1 MTTQVIQSTAVDTGI
16 LSIARS
22 ALVETAVKTGDVIV
36 NYSKAISEVFDLKD
50 TNGRVIT
57 KWYDL
62 KGKDKKGIKAE
73 RALFANTLMDRD
85 SKFIESTK
93 PDGTRVPTATVD
105 TYWQRVKEASGYV
118 PKGRVSG
125 GTDVDSKTVAELKT
139 MINRI
144 YKADEDGIECNALD
158 FLVNL
163 KDVFEGMGGD
173 VMDLGKN
180 LK

>member
-1 MTTQVIQSTAVDTGI
+1 MTTVIQTPAVDTGI

-73 RALFANTLMDRD
+73 RTLFANTLMDRD

-144 YKADEDGIECNALD
+144 LKAEEEGQDPTASMFKGQLME
-158 FLVNL
+158 
-163 KDVFEGMGGD
+163 VFEGMGGD
-173 VMDLGKN
+173 VDTLG
-180 LK
+180 

>member
-1 MTTQVIQSTAVDTGI
+1 MDTLVISPLVIGQLDSDPLET
-16 LSIARS
+16 SRN
-22 ALVETAVKTGDVIV
+22 ALVEGASSTGQLINNYAKALCMRFNIV
-36 NYSKAISEVFDLKD
+36 DANDNLIAPWYSLI
-50 TNGRVIT
+50 
-57 KWYDL
+57 
-62 KGKDKKGIKAE
+62 GKEKKGIKEE
-73 RALFANTLMDRD
+73 RA
-85 SKFIESTK
+85 KFVAKMIERGFVK
-93 PDGTRVPTATVD
+93 PDGKPSATVD
-105 TYWQRVKEASGYV
+105 TYWQRVKEESGYV
-118 PKGRVSG
+118 PKGRVTG

-144 YKADEDGIECNALD
+144 YKADEDGIECNAQD

>member
-1 MTTQVIQSTAVDTGI
+1 MTTNVIQSTAVDTGI

-36 NYSKAISEVFDLKD
+36 NYSKAISEVFDLRD
-50 TNGRVIT
+50 ANGRVIT

-85 SKFIESTK
+85 SKFIESIK

-144 YKADEDGIECNALD
+144 LKAEEEGQDPTASMFKGQLME
-158 FLVNL
+158 
-163 KDVFEGMGGD
+163 VFEGMGGD
-173 VMDLGKN
+173 VDTLG
-180 LK
+180 

>member
-1 MTTQVIQSTAVDTGI
+1 MTTVIQTPAVDTGI

-125 GTDVDSKTVAELKT
+125 GTDVDSKTGAELKT

-144 YKADEDGIECNALD
+144 LKAEEEGQDPTASMFKGQLME
-158 FLVNL
+158 
-163 KDVFEGMGGD
+163 VFEGMGGD
-173 VMDLGKN
+173 VDTLG
-180 LK
+180 

>member
-1 MTTQVIQSTAVDTGI
+1 MTTNVIVSPAIDTGI

-36 NYSKAISEVFDLKD
+36 NYSKAISEVFDLRD

-144 YKADEDGIECNALD
+144 LKAEEEGQDPTASMFKGQLME
-158 FLVNL
+158 
-163 KDVFEGMGGD
+163 VFEGMGGD
-173 VMDLGKN
+173 VDTLG
-180 LK
+180 

>member
-1 MTTQVIQSTAVDTGI
+1 MTTVIQTPAVDTGI

-50 TNGRVIT
+50 TNGRVIK

-144 YKADEDGIECNALD
+144 LKAEEEGQDPTASMFKGQLME
-158 FLVNL
+158 
-163 KDVFEGMGGD
+163 VFEGMGGD
-173 VMDLGKN
+173 VDTLG
-180 LK
+180 

>member
-1 MTTQVIQSTAVDTGI
+1 MTTVIQTPAIDTGI
-16 LSIARS
+16 LATARN
-22 ALVETAVKTGDVIV
+22 ALVEEAVKTGKIVQNYANALCDVF
-36 NYSKAISEVFDLKD
+36 NRKD
-50 TNGRVIT
+50 ANGNVLA
-57 KWYDL
+57 KWYEL
-62 KGKDKKGIKAE
+62 VGKEKRGVKEERKAFCN
-73 RALFANTLMDRD
+73 AMMDRD
-85 SKFIESTK
+85 PKFIK
-93 PDGTRVPTATVD
+93 QVLADGTRKHTATVD

-118 PKGRVSG
+118 PNGRVSG
-125 GTDVDSKTVAELKT
+125 GTDIDQKTLAELKT

-163 KDVFEGMGGD
+163 KDIFEGMGGD